1 MSLTFCKSFPSADV
15 LLVSSNLC
23 ACAWKEQHLNSL
35 TNAYEKYWNEL
46 NDTNHKVYQ
55 LQYLLSIRGVFDSVC
70 QIWTNKSAKLKEMVC
85 DVRDCVLC
93 FTDDRYPD
101 ASANCR
107 YCIKGGWGG
116 MAIVT
121 WATGTDEA
129 E

>member
-1 MSLTFCKSFPSADV
+1 MSLTFCKSFPNADV
-15 LLVSSNLC
+15 LSVSSNLC
-23 ACAWKEQHLNSL
+23 ARAWKEQHPNGL
-35 TNAYEKYWNEL
+35 TDAYEKYWNKL
-46 NDTNHKVYQ
+46 NDADCKVYQ

-70 QIWTNKSAKLKEMVC
+70 QIWTDKSAKLKEMVR

-101 ASANCR
+101 ASAKSR
-107 YCIKGGWGG
+107 YCIRGGWGG
-116 MAIVT
+116 TAIVT

>member
-1 MSLTFCKSFPSADV
+1 MSLTFCKSFPNADV
-15 LLVSSNLC
+15 LSVSSNLC
-23 ACAWKEQHLNSL
+23 ARAWKEQHPNGL
-35 TNAYEKYWNEL
+35 TDAYEKYWNKL
-46 NDTNHKVYQ
+46 NDADCKVYQ

-70 QIWTNKSAKLKEMVC
+70 QIWTDKSAKLKEMVR

-107 YCIKGGWGG
+107 YCIRGGWGG
-116 MAIVT
+116 TAIVT